1 MLIRDKKHFI
11 IGFIM
16 LILFVMILI
25 VMSTPVFKG
34 KNAFQAADNL
44 FNSIAKASSYKIPQL
59 EKQAHGFKGTAVN
72 WAMDRGSIF
81 LPDLTKRLLVTAGA
95 QVSLDEGNFRVKG
108 DLGKITAAALKDAE
122 IMYFD
127 KEKDITI
134 KYSAPG
140 KEVLFSWWRVLKQAK
155 EILKRQKKVKE
166 ASFVDDV
173 VKKGIEVGYNFYGI
187 ASEKASKKAG
197 TLAFSLVFYV
207 FYTVWWG
214 FSIFFLFEGFGLVM
228 EAGEKEEI

>member
-16 LILFVMILI
+16 LVVFVMLLI

-34 KNAFQAADNL
+34 NNAFQAADNL

-72 WAMDRGSIF
+72 WAIDRESIF

-173 VKKGIEVGYNFYGI
+173 VKKAMEVGYNFYGI
-187 ASEKASKKAG
+187 TSEKASKKAG
-197 TLAFSLVFYV
+197 TLAFSLIFYV

>member
-1 MLIRDKKHFI
+1 MLILDKKHFI

-16 LILFVMILI
+16 LIVFVIILI
-25 VMSTPVFKG
+25 IMSTPVFKG

-44 FNSIAKASSYKIPQL
+44 FNSIAKASSYKMPQL

-72 WAMDRGSIF
+72 WAMDRESIF

-127 KEKDITI
+127 REKDISI

-140 KEVLFSWWRVLKQAK
+140 KKVLFSWWRVLKQAK

-228 EAGEKEEI
+228 QAGDKEEI

>member
-1 MLIRDKKHFI
+1 MLILDKKHFI

-16 LILFVMILI
+16 LIVFVIILI
-25 VMSTPVFKG
+25 IMSTPVFKG

-44 FNSIAKASSYKIPQL
+44 FNSIAKASSYKMPQL

-72 WAMDRGSIF
+72 WAMDRESIF

-127 KEKDITI
+127 REKDISI

-140 KEVLFSWWRVLKQAK
+140 KKVLFSWWRVLKQVK

>member
-25 VMSTPVFKG
+25 VMSTPVFKD

-72 WAMDRGSIF
+72 WAMDRESIF

-173 VKKGIEVGYNFYGI
+173 VKKAMEVGYNFYGI
-187 ASEKASKKAG
+187 TSEKASKKAG

-228 EAGEKEEI
+228 QAGEKEEI

>member
-72 WAMDRGSIF
+72 WAIDRESIF

-140 KEVLFSWWRVLKQAK
+140 KKVLFSWWRVLKQAK

-173 VKKGIEVGYNFYGI
+173 VKKAMEVGYNFYGI
-187 ASEKASKKAG
+187 TSEKASKKAG

-228 EAGEKEEI
+228 QAGEKEEI

>member
-1 MLIRDKKHFI
+1 MLIRDKKHFA

-16 LILFVMILI
+16 LIVFVMILI

-44 FNSIAKASSYKIPQL
+44 FNSIAKGSSYKIPEL
-59 EKQAHGFKGTAVN
+59 EKQARGFKGAAVD
-72 WAMDRGSIF
+72 WTMDRKDIF
-81 LPDLTKRLLVTAGA
+81 LPKLTKMLLVTAGA
-95 QVSLDEGNFRVKG
+95 RVSLDKNNLRVKG

-127 KEKDITI
+127 REKDITV
-134 KYSAPG
+134 KYEASG
-140 KEVLFSWWRVLKQAK
+140 KKVLFAWWKVLKQAK
-155 EILKRQKKVKE
+155 QILKRQKKVKE

-187 ASEKASKKAG
+187 TPEKASKKAG

-214 FSIFFLFEGFGLVM
+214 FSIFFLFEGLGLVM

>member
-16 LILFVMILI
+16 LVAFIMILI

-34 KNAFQAADNL
+34 KNAFEAADNL

-59 EKQAHGFKGTAVN
+59 EKQTHGFKGTAVN
-72 WAMDRGSIF
+72 WEMHREDIF
-81 LPDLTKRLLVTAGA
+81 LPELTKRLLVTAGA
-95 QVSLDEGNFRVKG
+95 QVSSDEASFQVKG

-127 KEKDITI
+127 REKDII
-134 KYSAPG
+134 VKYGSPG
-140 KEVLFSWWRVLKQAK
+140 KRVLFAWWKVLKQAK
-155 EILKRQKKVKE
+155 QILKRQKKVKE

-187 ASEKASKKAG
+187 TPEKASKRAG
-197 TLAFSLVFYV
+197 TLAFSLVFYI

-214 FSIFFLFEGFGLVM
+214 FSIFFLFEGLGLVM